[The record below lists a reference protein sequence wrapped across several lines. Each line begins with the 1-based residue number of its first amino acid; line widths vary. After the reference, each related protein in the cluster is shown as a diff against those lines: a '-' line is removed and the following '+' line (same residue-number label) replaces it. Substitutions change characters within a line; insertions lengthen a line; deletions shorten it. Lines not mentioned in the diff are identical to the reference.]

1 MAARH
6 DAGWPSGAQEATRHR
21 APAKKTLCPWT
32 REPVSQYSNKLDSPP
47 EPHSLLPRGK
57 NTSDT
62 GLLSGLGLFA
72 GVDPD
77 AALPAIACTGR
88 LDLAPGQTL
97 LSPDRPNRN
106 VYVLLSGSM
115 KVYLESTAAP
125 ALFTLGPGDCTGEM
139 SIIEEKDPSAWV
151 VAESDC
157 HLMVI
162 DQTILWELIDASH
175 AFSRNLLRVLSERLR
190 RDNEVII
197 DNADVLR
204 QFERNAVT
212 DALTDLHNR
221 HWMQE
226 MFRRK
231 ISRLQQSGARAS
243 LMMLDVDQFKRFNDR
258 FGHIAGDHALC
269 HVADVLREHFRPGD
283 MIARYGGDEFAV
295 LLPETTLQDAL
306 AIAERVRAAMHLI
319 LDGYA
324 GDPADAAVTISAGV
338 AEMLSHDTL
347 ESLLGNADAALYRA
361 KLQGRNRVSE

>member
-1 MAARH
+1 
-6 DAGWPSGAQEATRHR
+6 
-21 APAKKTLCPWT
+21 
-32 REPVSQYSNKLDSPP
+32 VSQSINQVKSTT
-47 EPHSLLPRGK
+47 EPTRSLPRGRD
-57 NTSDT
+57 TSDT

-77 AALPAIACTGR
+77 AALPAIACTSR
-88 LDLAPGQTL
+88 MDLEAGQTL
-97 LSPDRPNRN
+97 LSPDKPNRN
-106 VYVLLSGSM
+106 VYVLLSGRM
-115 KVYLESTAAP
+115 KVYLESMSSP
-125 ALFTLGPGDCTGEM
+125 ALITLEPGDCAGEM

-151 VAESDC
+151 VAQSEC

-162 DQTILWELIDASH
+162 SHDILWELIDASH

-190 RDNEVII
+190 RDNEVIV

-231 ISRLQQSGARAS
+231 ISRLQQSGAVAT

-258 FGHIAGDHALC
+258 YGHIAGDHALC
-269 HVADVLREHFRPGD
+269 HVADTLREHFRPGD

-295 LLPETTLQDAL
+295 LLPETDLQEARG
-306 AIAERVRAAMHLI
+306 IGERVRLAMNRS
-319 LDGYA
+319 LDQSA
-324 GDPADAAVTISAGV
+324 GNPVEAPVTISIGV
-338 AEMLSHDTL
+338 SEMLAHDTL
-347 ESLLGNADAALYRA
+347 ESLLNNADAALYRA